1 MGKTMVK
8 QLLAIVLLSAGC
20 LALPASQPAQPG
32 DEVIMVGAKREH
44 NSDTAHIYGQFK
56 QVKCCAK
63 SEKKC
68 DCGKKNVIVE
78 VTKPPK
84 TWEEDDTFVGP
95 FTIRTGDGG
104 DHTYSWRYTEMI
116 KANNS
121 AITDPKISGRE
132 VPEEFLEELSDAKQ
146 SLQTNLGYLADAEAS
161 LQEKGIFDKTAND
174 FQVLFDRVDQT
185 VRELKPFAVRYS
197 KAKSR
202 IEDFLAGKIE
212 GPGDGK

>member
-1 MGKTMVK
+1 M
-8 QLLAIVLLSAGC
+8 
-20 LALPASQPAQPG
+20 
-32 DEVIMVGAKREH
+32 
-44 NSDTAHIYGQFK
+44 
-56 QVKCCAK
+56 

-68 DCGKKNVIVE
+68 DCGKKNVTVE

-132 VPEEFLEELSDAKQ
+132 VPEEFLEVLSDASSPSRPTWATWLTLRPLCRRRAFLTRQ
-146 SLQTNLGYLADAEAS
+146 PMISRCCS
-161 LQEKGIFDKTAND
+161 
-174 FQVLFDRVDQT
+174 T
-185 VRELKPFAVRYS
+185 VWTRRCVS
-197 KAKSR
+197 
-202 IEDFLAGKIE
+202 
-212 GPGDGK
+212 